1 MSEILNFWLSCEQT
15 INHCFICCICCMY
28 VRGLLFGLCPQDS
41 CRLTYHGKG
50 GPGFYAVALQVE
62 DFTSE
67 SSRVAMSSVP
77 VQFLVKV
84 VNVPTPPDGVK
95 PPTFVGST
103 PSNGDCIS
111 IAIGSTYQT
120 QITAKS
126 GGGNAT

>member
-1 MSEILNFWLSCEQT
+1 MQENCSLKYN
-15 INHCFICCICCMY
+15 
-28 VRGLLFGLCPQDS
+28 
-41 CRLTYHGKG
+41 G
-50 GPGFYAVALQVE
+50 GGNLGYYAVALQVE

-67 SSRVAMSSVP
+67 SSTVAMSSVP
-77 VQFLVKV
+77 VQFLVEV

-111 IAIGSTYQT
+111 VAIGSTYQT
-120 QITAKS
+120 QITARS